1 MRALAVLVFVL
12 ISSTSFAATSERFS
26 KGGWYKDFQPE
37 IERATAT
44 WRTVSHQGSLPV
56 ELHAVSGLAQRLR
69 RAQRHAVVPRRPRS
83 PAQYPCGPYTADAER
98 LQCETAQVSRR
109 QSLHGDA
116 GVSHHSG
123 QHDHRHVRLPG
134 MSAPVEA
141 HRNDQPASH
150 FTGRLSSP
158 RNAQPPIRT
167 GSLSSSRRP
176 FSRANALGSATSA
189 TMAREA
195 NAPAQ

>member
-44 WRTVSHQGSLPV
+44 G
-56 ELHAVSGLAQRLR
+56 ELFRIKGHCQSNCTLFAQRLR

-123 QHDHRHVRLPG
+123 QHDHRYVRLPG

-141 HRNDQPASH
+141 HRNGQPASH
-150 FTGRLSSP
+150 FTGRLSNP